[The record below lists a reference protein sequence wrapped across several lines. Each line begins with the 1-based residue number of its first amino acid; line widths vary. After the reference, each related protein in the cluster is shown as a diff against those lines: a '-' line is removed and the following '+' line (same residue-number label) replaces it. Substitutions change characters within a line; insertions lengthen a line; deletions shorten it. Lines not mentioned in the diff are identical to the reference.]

1 MNVEKVLQHHYGAAL
16 AVLTSK
22 LKSLDLAEESLQEA
36 SLKALV
42 KWAEDIPQ
50 NPTAWLIK
58 VGYNQAI
65 DTFRKQSREA
75 EFNQQIAFSNEP
87 YASGQYA
94 SGQYANGQYASEESQ
109 KESESITYE
118 DSILQLIFMCCHPA
132 LAQDQQIALTLKM
145 VMGFHTRDIAK
156 AFFIPEK
163 TLEQRITRAKRKIKS
178 AGIEL
183 SLPSTSRL
191 KIRLPAVLHTLY
203 LIFNEGYH
211 ARSGEQLFN
220 QRLCGQAIN
229 LLRTICRMYRAQ
241 PDSLA
246 LLALM
251 LFIDAR
257 SPARGISEVIT
268 LEQQDRSL
276 WSHVQIQQADV
287 LLQKSLKMG
296 KVSSYSVQAA
306 IAGLHSMADSFQAT
320 DWHQIC
326 LLYGKLMQYQPGP
339 VVLLNKA
346 VCHMMLGQY
355 SDARSLL
362 DECAKSLDSYPPFYA
377 ANAQFYIETKDPEK
391 AKPVLQKAIE
401 LSDSQGEKKYFSEKL
416 KLLEGG

>member
-1 MNVEKVLQHHYGAAL
+1 MNIENILQHHYGAAL

-50 NPTAWLIK
+50 KPTAWLIK
-58 VGYNQAI
+58 VGYNHAI
-65 DTFRKQSREA
+65 DIFRKQSREE
-75 EFNQQIAFSNEP
+75 EFNQQIAFANGE
-87 YASGQYA
+87 
-94 SGQYANGQYASEESQ
+94 YANGEGEKDSD
-109 KESESITYE
+109 SITYE

-132 LAQDQQIALTLKM
+132 LAQEQQIALTLKM
-145 VMGFHTRDIAK
+145 VMGFATGDIAK
-156 AFFIPEK
+156 VFFTAEK

-183 SLPSTSRL
+183 SLPSTARL

-211 ARSGEQLFN
+211 ARSGEKLFN
-220 QRLCGQAIN
+220 QRLCRQAIS
-229 LLRTICRMYRAQ
+229 LLRTTCRMYRAQ

-276 WSHVQIQQADV
+276 WSHAQIQQADV

-296 KVSSYSVQAA
+296 KVSSYSIQAA
-306 IAGLHSMADSFQAT
+306 IAGLHSMADSFQQT
-320 DWHQIC
+320 DWQQIC
-326 LLYGKLMQYQPGP
+326 LLYDKLMQYQPGP

-346 VCHMMLGQY
+346 VCHMMLKQF

-362 DECAKSLDSYPPFYA
+362 DECAKSLDAYLPFYA
-377 ANAQFYIETKDPEK
+377 ANAQFYIDTKDLEK
-391 AKPVLQKAIE
+391 ARFALRKAIK
-401 LSDSQGEKKYFSEKL
+401 LSDSQGEQKYFSEKL
-416 KLLEGG
+416 KALQEN